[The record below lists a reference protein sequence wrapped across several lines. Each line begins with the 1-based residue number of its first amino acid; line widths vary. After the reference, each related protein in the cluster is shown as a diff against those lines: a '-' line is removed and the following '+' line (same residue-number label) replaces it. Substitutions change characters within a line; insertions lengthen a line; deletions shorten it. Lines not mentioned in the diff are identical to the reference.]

1 MIYIHTYQCHSEIG
15 EVKIILVSIISM
27 NIVYR
32 ILKSTMI
39 SLSVKIFRMP
49 GTNEISNKVNFSCL
63 YDATSKTSSWIMKYN
78 GSEFQE
84 VPECLYHCPGNPV
97 ENLPALVDFNW
108 NAEHWSDS
116 FPIFSCIN
124 GKHFK
129 MSSQIYIQ

>member
-1 MIYIHTYQCHSEIG
+1 MY
-15 EVKIILVSIISM
+15 
-27 NIVYR
+27 IVYGT
-32 ILKSTMI
+32 LKSTMI

-49 GTNEISNKVNFSCL
+49 DTNEISNKVNFSCI

-84 VPECLYHCPGNPV
+84 VPECFYYCPGNPV
-97 ENLPALVDFNW
+97 ENLTELVDFNW
-108 NAEHWSDS
+108 NGEHWSDS

-129 MSSQIYIQ
+129 MFSQKSNLYQSHIVVSKN